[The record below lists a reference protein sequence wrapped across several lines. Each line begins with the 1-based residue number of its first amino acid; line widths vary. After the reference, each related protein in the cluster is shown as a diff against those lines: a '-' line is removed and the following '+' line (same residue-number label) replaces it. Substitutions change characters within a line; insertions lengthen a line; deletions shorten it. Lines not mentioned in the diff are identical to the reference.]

1 MFKAT
6 RRNFFAHKGRMALS
20 LLVVVLSVGF
30 VTGTLLFTDTID
42 RTFNTMF
49 ADTAADV
56 TVSPPSSQTQ
66 NQGEGAAD
74 PTVPASLVTRLSTVP
89 GAASVRG
96 DISTQQLVVVDAQ
109 GRQLTAADSAPT
121 LGMNWDPNSKSTDL
135 SAGHAPQG
143 PGEVVIDTDTAAS
156 QHLAIGGRL
165 KVISGPGTFNVE
177 IVGLAQF
184 KTLNP
189 GAAFVYFDTPAA
201 QSELL
206 GKPGVFTGVDITAA
220 GGVTD
225 DQLKQNVV
233 KAIGGGYDVKTAAEE
248 TTSNMD
254 SLGFIS
260 VLRAALLGFAGI
272 ALLVGAFLIV
282 NTFQMLVA
290 QRTRELGLLRALGA
304 SRRQINRSVR
314 TEALLLGVIGST
326 LGIGA
331 GFGLASALIVLMRGA
346 GLNMPAGHLAF
357 EASTPIAGYAV
368 GILVTL
374 AAAWMPARRAARIS
388 PMAALRD
395 AGVPEDRRAG
405 RIRTIV
411 GVLVTGGGA
420 AALVAAAHSSGG
432 SGGALL
438 GAGVLTTLIGA
449 VLIGPFLAAGVIRV
463 LGAALPGLFGPAG
476 LLAKRNALRN
486 PRRTGATAAAL
497 MIGLSLV
504 AGLSVVSSSLLAS
517 ASAQLDSSVG
527 ADFIITANGSLPVTP
542 QALAAARATPGLA
555 HVTENKDIQGKVGA
569 KAAQADFFA
578 SSDTLPQDF
587 SVKIVQGD
595 MAEVYSGDG
604 IALPQDV
611 TTAQHITLGEHVP
624 VTFNGGTPQ
633 TLPVVAITSE
643 DTVFNKGSA
652 YVSLQTLTKSVPA
665 SAQPLD
671 FMLFA
676 KADPG
681 QADTAYKA
689 LQNELAQYPQLQ
701 VKNQADYKK
710 LLHDQVAQLL
720 DLVYGLLGLA
730 IIVAILGVINT
741 LALSVVERTREIGLL
756 RAIGFSRRSVRRMI
770 RLESVLIALFGAVLG
785 LGLGMGWGIS
795 AQRLLAS
802 SGLDVLS
809 IPWPTIAIVFAGA
822 AAVGLLAALLPAL
835 RASRMKV
842 LNAIG
847 TE

>member
-6 RRNFFAHKGRMALS
+6 WRNFFAHKGRMALS

-30 VTGTLLFTDTID
+30 VSGTLLFTDTID

-49 ADTAADV
+49 ATTSADV
-56 TVSPPSSQTQ
+56 TVSTPSSQ
-66 NQGEGAAD
+66 NQSQGAAD
-74 PTVPASLVTRLSTVP
+74 PTVPAGLVTQLSKVP
-89 GAASVRG
+89 GTAAARG
-96 DISTQQLVVVDAQ
+96 DVSTQQLVVVDAQ
-109 GRQLTAADSAPT
+109 GNQLTSSGGAPT
-121 LGMNWDPNSKSTDL
+121 LGMNWDPNSKSTAL
-135 SAGHAPQG
+135 SAGHTPTG
-143 PGEVVIDTDTAAS
+143 PGQVVIDTDTAAS
-156 QHLAIGGRL
+156 QHLVIGNQL
-165 KVISGPGTFNVE
+165 KVVSGPGTFHVT
-177 IVGLAQF
+177 IVGLAKF

-189 GAAFVYFDTPAA
+189 GAAFVYFDTPSA

-206 GKPGVFTGVDITAA
+206 GKTGVFTSVDVTAA
-220 GGVTD
+220 SGVSD
-225 DQLKQNVV
+225 DQLKQNVI
-233 KAIGGGYDVKTAAEE
+233 KTIGAGYDVKTAAEE
-248 TTSNMD
+248 TTSNMN

-331 GFGLASALIVLMRGA
+331 GFGLASGLIVLMRGA
-346 GLNMPAGHLAF
+346 GLTMPAGHLAF
-357 EASTPIAGYAV
+357 QATTPIAGYAV

-405 RIRTIV
+405 RIRTAV
-411 GVLVTGGGA
+411 GLLVTGAGA

-438 GAGVLTTLIGA
+438 GLGVLTTLIGA
-449 VLIGPFLAAGVIRV
+449 VLIGPFLASGVIRV

-504 AGLSVVSSSLLAS
+504 SGLSVVSSSLLAS
-517 ASAQLDSSVG
+517 ASEQLDTSVG
-527 ADFIITANGSLPVTP
+527 ADFIITANGSLPVTA
-542 QALAAARATPGLA
+542 QAITAAKSTPGLA
-555 HVTENKDIQGKVGA
+555 HVTENKDIQGKVGTQQV
-569 KAAQADFFA
+569 QADFFA
-578 SSDTLPQDF
+578 SSVTMPQDF
-587 SVKIVQGD
+587 TAKTVQGN
-595 MAEVYSGDG
+595 MANVFSGDG
-604 IALPQDV
+604 IALPQSFA
-611 TTAQHITLGEHVP
+611 TAQHITLGESVP
-624 VTFNGGTPQ
+624 VTFAGGTRT

-643 DTVFNKGSA
+643 DTVFNRGEA
-652 YVSLQTLTKSVPA
+652 YVSLDTLTKSVPA

-671 FMLFA
+671 LMLFA

-681 QADTAYKA
+681 QADAAYKA
-689 LQNELAQYPQLQ
+689 LQSKLAPYPQLQ

-730 IIVAILGVINT
+730 IVVAILGVVNT

-756 RAIGFSRRSVRRMI
+756 RAVGFSRRSVRRMI

-795 AQRLLAS
+795 AQHLLAS
-802 SGLDVLS
+802 AGLDVLS
-809 IPWPTIAIVFAGA
+809 IPWPTIAAVFAGA
-822 AAVGLLAALLPAL
+822 GVVGLLAALLPAL

-842 LNAIG
+842 LRAIA

>member
-6 RRNFFAHKGRMALS
+6 WRNFFAHKGRMALS

-49 ADTAADV
+49 ADTSADV
-56 TVSPPSSQTQ
+56 TVAPPSSQTQ
-66 NQGEGAAD
+66 NEDFGATD
-74 PTVPASLVTRLSTVP
+74 PTVPASLVTRLSAVP
-89 GAASVRG
+89 GVAAARG
-96 DISTQQLVVVDAQ
+96 DVSTQQLVVVDAA
-109 GRQLTAADSAPT
+109 GKQLTSSGGAPT
-121 LGMNWDPNSKSTDL
+121 LGMNWDPDSKSTAL
-135 SAGHAPQG
+135 SSGHAPQG
-143 PGEVVIDTDTAAS
+143 PGQVVIDTDTAAS
-156 QHLAIGGRL
+156 QHLVIGDQV
-165 KVISGPGTFNVE
+165 KVVSGPGTFHAT
-177 IVGLAQF
+177 IVGLVQF

-189 GAAFVYFDTPAA
+189 GAAFVYFDTPTA
-201 QSELL
+201 QAELL
-206 GKPGVFTGVDITAA
+206 GKAGAFTSVDLTAS
-220 GGVTD
+220 GGVSD
-225 DQLKQNVV
+225 DRLKQNVLE
-233 KAIGGGYDVKTAAEE
+233 ALGGGYDVRTAAEE
-248 TTSNMD
+248 TQSNMD

-260 VLRAALLGFAGI
+260 VLRDALLGFAGI

-326 LGIGA
+326 LGVGA
-331 GFGLASALIVLMRGA
+331 GFGLASGLVVLMRGA

-357 EASTPIAGYAV
+357 EASTPIVGYAV

-374 AAAWMPARRAARIS
+374 AAAWIPARRAGRIS

-405 RIRTIV
+405 RIRTAI
-411 GVLVTGGGA
+411 GLLVTAGGA
-420 AALVAAAHSSGG
+420 ACLAGAARSSGG

-438 GAGVLTTLIGA
+438 GLGVLTTLVGA
-449 VLIGPFLAAGVIRV
+449 VLIGPLLAAGVIRV
-463 LGAALPGLFGPAG
+463 LGAGLPRLFGPAG
-476 LLAKRNALRN
+476 LLAQRNALRN

-504 AGLSVVSSSLLAS
+504 AALSVVSSSLLAS
-517 ASAQLDSSVG
+517 ASQELDTSVG

-542 QALAAARATPGLA
+542 QALAAVRSAPGLA
-555 HVTENKDIQGKVGA
+555 HVTENKELQASVDGKSGRLDFI
-569 KAAQADFFA
+569 AAGN
-578 SSDTLPQDF
+578 TMLQDF
-587 SVKIVQGD
+587 SVKVVQGD
-595 MAEVYSGDG
+595 MSGVFGGDG
-604 IALPQDV
+604 IALPRNF
-611 TTAQHITLGEHVP
+611 TTAQHITLGENVP
-624 VTFNGGTPQ
+624 VTFTGGRAT
-633 TLPVVAITSE
+633 TLPVLAITSE
-643 DTVFNKGSA
+643 DTVFNTGAA
-652 YVSLQTLTKSVPA
+652 YVSLDTLGKSVPA

-671 FMLFA
+671 FMLFG

-681 QADTAYKA
+681 QADTAYAA
-689 LQNELAQYPQLQ
+689 LQSRLAPYPQLQ
-701 VKNQADYKK
+701 VKDQADYKQ

-730 IIVAILGVINT
+730 IIVAILGVVNT

-756 RAIGFSRRSVRRMI
+756 RAVGFNRRSVRRMI

-802 SGLDVLS
+802 TGLDVLS
-809 IPWPTIAIVFAGA
+809 IPWPTIAVVFAGA
-822 AAVGLLAALLPAL
+822 GVVGLIAALLPAL

-842 LNAIG
+842 LRAIA